1 MSEKLPKYAAMK
13 TIATCVAE
21 VSRQQLNAWSDLGF
35 VRTAKLGQGAQAA
48 RLYNIEDVLEVVE
61 RLCVGRK
68 PTRKRKN
75 PHHTDKAETAPSTIE
90 GEKNART

>member
-1 MSEKLPKYAAMK
+1 VSEKLPKYAAMK

-68 PTRKRKN
+68 PTRKKKTPAGGTTR
-75 PHHTDKAETAPSTIE
+75 EMSVGE
-90 GEKNART
+90 GG